1 MDGIVTHVYCE
12 QLANLQ
18 LGLDHSPGINARVY
32 VVIHCDGVG
41 TEKRVNHRDMCI
53 YSNTTH
59 PSPGVD
65 HIGSRHVVIR
75 QML

>member
-41 TEKRVNHRDMCI
+41 TEK
-53 YSNTTH
+53 
-59 PSPGVD
+59 
-65 HIGSRHVVIR
+65 SRIHC
-75 QML
+75 LCT